1 MFDVAYALASQL
13 QTLGPPHFMFLM
25 GPYHA
30 WRTAGLAPHVLV
42 TMAGAVAVS
51 TGKPGKRYNA
61 KMTGYVWFLCLI
73 GGSGGLLLGYDN
85 GIIGKLKRYCC
96 GSALEELFV
105 SDTSGVLITFQCAF
119 QFAFVH
125 NTCTDLLS

>member
-1 MFDVAYALASQL
+1 MQRLKLLYVDPFRRIEVVLGALQDSR
-13 QTLGPPHFMFLM
+13 H
-25 GPYHA
+25 
-30 WRTAGLAPHVLV
+30 

-85 GIIGKLKRYCC
+85 GIIGKRY
-96 GSALEELFV
+96 L
-105 SDTSGVLITFQCAF
+105 
-119 QFAFVH
+119 
-125 NTCTDLLS
+125 